1 VLDQDGEEFSCE
13 IEFEANLILNLNIE
27 IEGRYHGYDDY
38 ERGRFFTTHESIWHV
53 FGAEFGARFDQ
64 KAPEDIE
71 FEAVNVYGNS
81 VELSADRIEDR
92 LFR

>member
-1 VLDQDGEEFSCE
+1 MSGGAFSPHMNQYGT
-13 IEFEANLILNLNIE
+13 FSAPN
-27 IEGRYHGYDDY
+27 
-38 ERGRFFTTHESIWHV
+38 S
-53 FGAEFGARFDQ
+53 ARFDQ